1 MDSSSPLP
9 NVTVELSDTLTIQ
22 KNALQ
27 TAISQVENSIMK
39 NIGSI
44 DWLKLGLA
52 YFLRKDTD
60 DRSRGKVSSDKGIEV
75 GKFVSGTSGAMI
87 YLDKLTN
94 KTVAEVDKIYVR
106 LKAYFEQLEII
117 NENSIGGKQII
128 SPAGSIRCKSV
139 ETKDDIDYYRCYI
152 LTEQDGDKIENRF
165 KVGDQASCQMFNAK
179 EGVENNISN
188 RYYWRLVV
196 GIGEDYIDLSKSDCD
211 TDSDEPA

>member
-1 MDSSSPLP
+1 MAANNSEKFNFSIAFSRIYFAEHPDVLEKLNENSRIQIEYNGELHELYVSSFSYSMDSNSPLP

-60 DRSRGKVSSDKGIEV
+60 DRSRGKVASDKGFEV

-87 YLDKLTN
+87 YLDKTTN

-117 NENSIGGKQII
+117 NENSI
-128 SPAGSIRCKSV
+128 A
-139 ETKDDIDYYRCYI
+139 E
-152 LTEQDGDKIENRF
+152 
-165 KVGDQASCQMFNAK
+165 
-179 EGVENNISN
+179 
-188 RYYWRLVV
+188 
-196 GIGEDYIDLSKSDCD
+196 SK
-211 TDSDEPA
+211 